1 MYSSLIF
8 IDPFSFLLFIV
19 SIVVQRMMF
28 KCSLNS
34 PSPFIE
40 CIHLFLMKYEV
51 IIQCIL
57 FLLLFIHRY
66 SMIVSSYIQTSLESA
81 IYETDKNVFFNMF
94 VLMIRMTY
102 LVIRSSKYILLLL
115 QRIRLFHCLLIWS
128 NHIIIV

>member
-57 FLLLFIHRY
+57 FLLLFIHSY

-81 IYETDKNVFFNMF
+81 IYEADKNVF
-94 VLMIRMTY
+94 LIC
-102 LVIRSSKYILLLL
+102 
-115 QRIRLFHCLLIWS
+115 LFWWLEWLIWS
-128 NHIIIV
+128 SDPQNLFFYDYKGQSYSIVFLFEGTIWQ

>member
-40 CIHLFLMKYEV
+40 CIHLFLMKYKV
-51 IIQCIL
+51 ITQCIL
-57 FLLLFIHRY
+57 FLLLFIHSY

-81 IYETDKNVFFNMF
+81 IYETDKNVF
-94 VLMIRMTY
+94 LIC
-102 LVIRSSKYILLLL
+102 
-115 QRIRLFHCLLIWS
+115 LFWWLEWLIWS
-128 NHIIIV
+128 SDPQNLFFYDYKGQGYSIVFLFEGTIWQ

>member
-57 FLLLFIHRY
+57 FLLLFIHSY

-81 IYETDKNVFFNMF
+81 IYEADKNVF
-94 VLMIRMTY
+94 LIC
-102 LVIRSSKYILLLL
+102 
-115 QRIRLFHCLLIWS
+115 LFWWLEWLIWS
-128 NHIIIV
+128 SDPQNLFFYDYKGQGYSIVFLFEATIW